1 MNAATAA
8 IAAYR
13 AQQRQRV
20 RLLYRQAL
28 KHTRD
33 HCVIRNLF
41 YIEADKRR
49 AEFEAHRDE
58 VDIDAID
65 RLIGRGEARLEK
77 QKHPDPYIIPW
88 AVGGTKWERNP
99 PIPEEVEIVFDF
111 GRETYDV

>member
-1 MNAATAA
+1 MSATSAA

-20 RLLYRQAL
+20 RLLYRRAL

-33 HCVIRNLF
+33 RAVIRDLF

-49 AEFEAHRDE
+49 AEFDVNKHETSIE
-58 VDIDAID
+58 AID
-65 RLIGRGEARLEK
+65 RLIEKGEQRFERE
-77 QKHPDPYIIPW
+77 KHPDPYIKPW
-88 AVGGTKWERNP
+88 ALGGSKWQRNP

-111 GRETYDV
+111 GRETHD